1 MLDIDRNKHDE
12 ENNRYHFI
20 NDDDDDDDDE
30 DNNNNNARD
39 EEHDRY
45 SNINYYDDDDD
56 DDYNYPDMVYIKNI
70 YKNVERYRP
79 VDIYNID
86 GEHINNLKE
95 LYDLFNT
102 ILHDLIDDVVK
113 ATLSKILGP
122 NLIGGYDYQIFGGKV
137 LEKIMNPNIK
147 YVTSFDFDVEINESN
162 TRALDFAKDLTDKLN
177 SYINYQ
183 YGPMRH
189 FIKNILLKYNLL
201 DDSCLNHYS
210 DTNIKLFRFGY
221 RKSGFGLN
229 KLSIFIHLVLKSDL
243 FMNILLDNSGNNNP
257 DHNIIFYPFF
267 DIKQTNKS
275 HQPIVYNKIRYANIP
290 KTIQGFIGAVENSAK
305 VVKNITRLEY
315 FKNENIFICNPEFD
329 FPFDVL
335 KFTNAFDRDV
345 KIADDLGLKYV
356 KDKVLDYYETYS
368 KKYRKMTDCDVYLKK
383 LNLNPFNVTD
393 KDIKLA
399 ELYQLV
405 KNQDIKHKSPI
416 YEYTGGSHK
425 NINLYCQL
433 KNLGLHN
440 TDDAKKYINNI
451 DRFIDINTNLEI
463 VFNNL
468 FNDSIYIKTI
478 DTTFKKEFEVISFQ
492 TFLYY
497 NSPSGIIS
505 DYSHL
510 SLDRGSIMYMPNY
523 LSTAYNMFSN
533 YNDFISPVKVLY
545 KIKIEN
551 KSGLG
556 KNWVIIDKYSQVDT
570 EKEILIRAGS
580 YYVIENIDYIP
591 VKEYSNCY
599 NIKLVT
605 MKLCDDINHAIDY
618 SEKFGQNNL
627 IYGLLGNNLF
637 GGKIV
642 EKSESIIK
650 PKSIIKSYD
659 KKNNKQII
667 NPHCIV
673 ISADYIANSK
683 INNEEDII
691 NCYVKYYPLF
701 ASIIDKYQKPG
712 YIINKNLNHK
722 LPNYDI
728 PDLNSESEKIP
739 QNQSKTYFY
748 KYQKYKNKYDKL
760 KNNIDTNILNN
771 QIIV

>member
-1 MLDIDRNKHDE
+1 
-12 ENNRYHFI
+12 
-20 NDDDDDDDDE
+20 
-30 DNNNNNARD
+30 
-39 EEHDRY
+39 
-45 SNINYYDDDDD
+45 
-56 DDYNYPDMVYIKNI
+56 
-70 YKNVERYRP
+70 
-79 VDIYNID
+79 
-86 GEHINNLKE
+86 
-95 LYDLFNT
+95 
-102 ILHDLIDDVVK
+102 
-113 ATLSKILGP
+113 
-122 NLIGGYDYQIFGGKV
+122 
-137 LEKIMNPNIK
+137 
-147 YVTSFDFDVEINESN
+147 
-162 TRALDFAKDLTDKLN
+162 
-177 SYINYQ
+177 
-183 YGPMRH
+183 
-189 FIKNILLKYNLL
+189 
-201 DDSCLNHYS
+201 
-210 DTNIKLFRFGY
+210 
-221 RKSGFGLN
+221 
-229 KLSIFIHLVLKSDL
+229 
-243 FMNILLDNSGNNNP
+243 
-257 DHNIIFYPFF
+257 
-267 DIKQTNKS
+267 
-275 HQPIVYNKIRYANIP
+275 
-290 KTIQGFIGAVENSAK
+290 
-305 VVKNITRLEY
+305 
-315 FKNENIFICNPEFD
+315 
-329 FPFDVL
+329 
-335 KFTNAFDRDV
+335 
-345 KIADDLGLKYV
+345 
-356 KDKVLDYYETYS
+356 
-368 KKYRKMTDCDVYLKK
+368 
-383 LNLNPFNVTD
+383 
-393 KDIKLA
+393 
-399 ELYQLV
+399 
-405 KNQDIKHKSPI
+405 
-416 YEYTGGSHK
+416 
-425 NINLYCQL
+425 
-433 KNLGLHN
+433 
-440 TDDAKKYINNI
+440 
-451 DRFIDINTNLEI
+451 
-463 VFNNL
+463 
-468 FNDSIYIKTI
+468 
-478 DTTFKKEFEVISFQ
+478 
-492 TFLYY
+492 
-497 NSPSGIIS
+497 
-505 DYSHL
+505 
-510 SLDRGSIMYMPNY
+510 MPNY

-551 KSGLG
+551 KLGLG

-642 EKSESIIK
+642 EKSEFIIK
-650 PKSIIKSYD
+650 PKSYD

-760 KNNIDTNILNN
+760 KNNIDTNNLNN